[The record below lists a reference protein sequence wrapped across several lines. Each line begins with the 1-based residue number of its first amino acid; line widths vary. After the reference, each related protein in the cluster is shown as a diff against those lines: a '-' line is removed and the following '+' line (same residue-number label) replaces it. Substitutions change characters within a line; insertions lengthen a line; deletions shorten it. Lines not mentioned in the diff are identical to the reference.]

1 MENFALPFS
10 FQYSK
15 IFSIVFI
22 IAASE
27 LYSYLSLLLGSVILT
42 YYYNYKQ
49 KVNILS
55 QFDFNFIYAPI
66 RKLSLPIVLCVLPY
80 FVLVTLDFVWLQ
92 GNEFDQLRLI
102 SIFSFV
108 LLLISLSFFMAF
120 KYSFQKLNPQNVLE
134 KIENDQANFQNVNI
148 NKRIK
153 IFFFIASIFLII
165 SFVLTLAVK
174 SSKLFYTQGIT
185 IDFVNVFTKPL
196 FWVKLFYFVSL
207 AISFS
212 LLYYLFNLYFDEDR
226 QIVLEQ
232 ESSIA
237 RMVFSYGLF
246 FIFVQPALLFI
257 ELLIFPTKSLS
268 YWIFIS
274 SGLIILLLFIVANNI
289 NAFKKEENKGLAKF
303 AFYLMIVSIILL
315 ASRDSMGLYNV
326 LVPKFVKVSQDYAK
340 WEEELKSKLNIKTVV
355 INGKDIFDAKCSAC
369 HRFDSKLVGPPYNEV
384 LSKYVN
390 DKSGL
395 VKFILNPVKVN
406 PEYPPMPA
414 QGLIPTEAEAVADYI
429 LKIYQENSNK

>member
-1 MENFALPFS
+1 MENFAIPFN

-27 LYSYLSLLLGSVILT
+27 LYSYLSLLLGSAILT

-49 KVNILS
+49 KANILS
-55 QFDFNFIYAPI
+55 QFDFDFIYAPI
-66 RKLSLPIVLCVLPY
+66 RKLSLPIVLGVLPY
-80 FVLVTLDFVWLQ
+80 FVLITLDFVWMQ
-92 GNEFDQLRLI
+92 GNEFDQLHLI
-102 SIFSFV
+102 SIISFV
-108 LLLISLSFFMAF
+108 FLLISLSFFITF
-120 KYSFQKLNPQNVLE
+120 KYYFQKSNTKKVLGEVKNNQASFQKINIDKTT
-134 KIENDQANFQNVNI
+134 KILFS
-148 NKRIK
+148 
-153 IFFFIASIFLII
+153 IASIFFII
-165 SFVLTLAVK
+165 SFILTLAVQ

-196 FWVKLFYFVSL
+196 FWVKLFYFISL
-207 AISFS
+207 AMSFS
-212 LLYYLFNLYFDEDR
+212 LLYYLFNLYFDKDR
-226 QIVLEQ
+226 KVVLEQ
-232 ESSIA
+232 ESNIA

-246 FIFVQPALLFI
+246 FIFVQPALLFL
-257 ELLIFPTKSLS
+257 ELLLFPTKSLS

-289 NAFKKEENKGLAKF
+289 NAFKKEENTGLAKF
-303 AFYLMIVSIILL
+303 AFYLMIVSVILL
-315 ASRDSMGLYNV
+315 ASRDSVGLYNV
-326 LVPKFVKVSQDYAK
+326 LVPKFVKVSQEYAK

-355 INGKDIFDAKCSAC
+355 ISGKDIFDAKCSAC

-390 DKSGL
+390 DKSSL

-414 QGLIPTEAEAVADYI
+414 QGLITTEAEAVADYI
-429 LKIYQENSNK
+429 LKVYQENSNK

>member
-10 FQYSK
+10 LQYSK
-15 IFSIVFI
+15 IFSIVLI
-22 IAASE
+22 IAASG
-27 LYSYLSLLLGSVILT
+27 LYFYLSLLLGSVILT

-55 QFDFNFIYAPI
+55 QFDFDFIYAPI
-66 RKLSLPIVLCVLPY
+66 RKPSLPIVLGVLPY
-80 FVLVTLDFVWLQ
+80 FVLITLDFVWLQ
-92 GNEFDQLRLI
+92 GNEFDQLRLT
-102 SIFSFV
+102 SIISFV
-108 LLLISLSFFMAF
+108 FLLISLSFFMAF
-120 KYSFQKLNPQNVLE
+120 KYSFQRLNPQNVLE
-134 KIENDQANFQNVNI
+134 KVENDQANFQNVNI
-148 NKRIK
+148 NKRVK
-153 IFFFIASIFLII
+153 IFFFITSIFLII
-165 SFVLTLAVK
+165 SFVLTLGVQ

-185 IDFVNVFTKPL
+185 IDLVNVFTKPL
-196 FWVKLFYFVSL
+196 FWVKLFYFFSL

-212 LLYYLFNLYFDEDR
+212 LLYYLFNLYFDKDR
-226 QIVLEQ
+226 QIFLEQ

-246 FIFVQPALLFI
+246 FIFVQPALLFL

-274 SGLIILLLFIVANNI
+274 SGLIILLLFIVANNL
-289 NAFKKEENKGLAKF
+289 NAFKKEENTGLAKF

-326 LVPKFVKVSQDYAK
+326 LVPKFVKVSQDYAM

-355 INGKDIFDAKCSAC
+355 INGKDIFNVKCSAC

-390 DKSGL
+390 NKSGL

-406 PEYPPMPA
+406 SEYPPMPA

-429 LKIYQENSNK
+429 LKVYQENSNK

>member
-384 LSKYVN
+384 LSKYIN